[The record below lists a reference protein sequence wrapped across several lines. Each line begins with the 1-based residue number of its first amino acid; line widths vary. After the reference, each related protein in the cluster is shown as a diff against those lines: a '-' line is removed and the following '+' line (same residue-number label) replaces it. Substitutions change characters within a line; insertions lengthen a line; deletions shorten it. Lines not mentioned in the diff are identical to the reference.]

1 MILLT
6 GLKNYLGNMLN
17 IGKNIVEGIW
27 NGISGAGQWLWN
39 KISGFCSSIVN
50 IIKNFF
56 GIHSPSKVFNQEVG
70 KYLALGL
77 GEGFDDNLGKV
88 YKKMKATV
96 DFETQKLSANLS
108 TTATV
113 GKTLTANIA
122 LNQGDIYM
130 DSTKVGRII
139 TPRVTENLRMGGAH

>member
-1 MILLT
+1 
-6 GLKNYLGNMLN
+6 MLN

-27 NGISGAGQWLWN
+27 NGISNAGQWLWS
-39 KISGFCSSIVN
+39 KISGFCSNIVKN
-50 IIKNFF
+50 IKNFF
-56 GIHSPSKVFNQEVG
+56 GIKSPSKVFNQEVG
-70 KYLALGL
+70 RYLALGL

-88 YKKMKATV
+88 YKQMRATV
-96 DFETQKLSANLS
+96 DFETQKLSTNLS

-113 GKTLTANIA
+113 GKILTANIS
-122 LNQGDIYM
+122 LRPGDVYM